1 MCPITQHASCSIKGL
16 GKKNTV
22 HGKVMSE
29 MQQQQEEAARQAG
42 SAVMRKAVAAHITH
56 ISHQLHCPAL
66 LMWWAMWTS
75 TVLRNHLCCVFFS
88 NNETIKTVRVPHQ
101 SLAAMLRSALD
112 FACICSRQLVVKHLA
127 LKVWESCPVHVVQRW
142 AESCAIRAWELVF
155 GWLSR
160 MCWLLMGVCV
170 IWSDIPFHDHSCS
183 SIQRAIMA

>member
-1 MCPITQHASCSIKGL
+1 
-16 GKKNTV
+16 
-22 HGKVMSE
+22 MSK
-29 MQQQQEEAARQAG
+29 MQQRQEEAAGRQEGVHWWGKQSQLTSLTSLTSCTAALCLCDG
-42 SAVMRKAVAAHITH
+42 PCELPRYYIISYAVL
-56 ISHQLHCPAL
+56 S
-66 LMWWAMWTS
+66 
-75 TVLRNHLCCVFFS
+75 S
-88 NNETIKTVRVPHQ
+88 NNRTIKTVRVPHH
-101 SLAAMLRSALD
+101 SLAALLRSALD

-160 MCWLLMGVCV
+160 MCWLLRGVCV